1 MSAKPDGRSTTL
13 KPKQVALLD
22 LFRAHG
28 PISVRALT
36 PRIHGDDDRI
46 HRIMVSNQ
54 VKSLSRRGLIKPASV
69 GAREH
74 GDRGTLP
81 FLWVACGVQA

>member
-1 MSAKPDGRSTTL
+1 MRAKPDGRSTSL

-22 LFRAHG
+22 LFKAHG

-54 VKSLSRRGLIKPASV
+54 VKSLSRRGLIKPAGF
-69 GAREH
+69 GAREN
-74 GDRGTLP
+74 GARGTFPL
-81 FLWVACGVQA
+81 LWVAA